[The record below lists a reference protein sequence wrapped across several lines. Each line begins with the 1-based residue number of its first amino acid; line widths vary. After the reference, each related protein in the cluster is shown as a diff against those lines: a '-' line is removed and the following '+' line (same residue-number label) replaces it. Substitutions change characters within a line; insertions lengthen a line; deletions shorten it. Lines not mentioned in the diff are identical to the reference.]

1 MRQKKKEEEKSHISY
16 ATVLEEPSAHTMLL
30 CSGNL
35 LAGKINGWVSFISAA
50 MLPLKASS
58 LEMEEEVRGCALP
71 HIRYTVVAL
80 GYYSLIDSE

>member
-1 MRQKKKEEEKSHISY
+1 MRQKKKKKNLISH
-16 ATVLEEPSAHTMLL
+16 ATVLEKPSAHTMLL

-35 LAGKINGWVSFISAA
+35 LAGKINGWVSFISTA

>member
-1 MRQKKKEEEKSHISY
+1 
-16 ATVLEEPSAHTMLL
+16 MLL

-35 LAGKINGWVSFISAA
+35 LAGKINGWVSFISTA